1 MRNPDRSLALRLGRG
16 LLFAIGIVGALAL
29 LDAVI
34 LFFVFLLAAM
44 FSERPSPYI
53 GIAFV
58 GLPILAVL
66 GAGIAA
72 IVYAVL
78 RGRAEEVT
86 GEWRPRPRP
95 RVTSATEGAGD
106 GALPI
111 V

>member
-1 MRNPDRSLALRLGRG
+1 
-16 LLFAIGIVGALAL
+16 
-29 LDAVI
+29 
-34 LFFVFLLAAM
+34 
-44 FSERPSPYI
+44 
-53 GIAFV
+53 
-58 GLPILAVL
+58 LPILAVL